1 MFQRQKKLLELNN
14 VRKNLFSLKAVRIW
28 VKLDKDEIY
37 GCGITQGWNVFVDL
51 NDFLSKLYVLLV
63 MKVFALQ
70 AVFVGR
76 DYQKI
81 DL

>member
-1 MFQRQKKLLELNN
+1 MFQRQKKLQLND
-14 VRKNLFSLKAVRIW
+14 VRKNLFSLKAIRIQ

-37 GCGITQGWNVFVDL
+37 CCGITQGWNVFVDL
-51 NDFLSKLYVLLV
+51 NDFLSKLYVVLV

-70 AVFVGR
+70 TVFVGR
-76 DYQKI
+76 DYQEI